1 MMRQDS
7 QARYSALICR
17 IAFVI
22 AVSLCAFL
30 LVSCSDESVVKGD
43 GLIVVEGDE
52 SALPP
57 CTSDNEGAQAYLKND
72 GSLRVCSD
80 GKWYGVLNEW
90 NSCHTE
96 ELEANSGYKVVCNG
110 DSVGVLMNGDK
121 GVSGKAGVS
130 CTAKQVSPDSIRIAC
145 GSDEV
150 YVPLNS
156 GFVPDSSTL
165 VLDSEKVAVLLDTVT
180 GVTQK
185 GPFLSGSKVQ
195 VYEIQDGRSLNQSG
209 KTFNG
214 KILDDK
220 GSFKVPAQMVVSQ
233 YVSMEAMGYY
243 RNEVSGKVSDS
254 ELRMLAITDLT
265 NREVVNINLLT
276 HLEYERVYN
285 LVKTDNMRVKEAKR
299 KAQAEIFNMFGIDN
313 KNFSNS
319 EDLNIVGCSDED
331 GALLAFSILLQG
343 DRSVSR
349 LSEILTEIAHDIS
362 AKGIWNDSKLRDSIV
377 DWAENADATGK
388 LDSIRKNVEGWGLSE
403 MVPNFEKYIRAFWT
417 KEYGLFTCDES
428 TVDTLVAASAKR
440 LADSKDRYVC
450 VDSAKVG
457 YVWSRATELEKDT
470 YGWPAGTDGQI
481 KPGDINTSA
490 KYVYDGVM
498 GHWRGM
504 TEPESYYGVCTEEI
518 EADTSKNVNYNKI
531 NKTGDGPYV
540 VCENRQ
546 WVPHDTY
553 YAETHFWENPAEE
566 GTIRRGKFTTNVY
579 VYEQNLGFWRVGWL
593 LESDL
598 EMACVSI
605 NEGKKIHKQPLYEGD
620 DDAYYT
626 CRYHTDG
633 VKPQYANGIREDDPH
648 YVAVEYSWEKDDYIV
663 ASNTFNEACDDEG
676 KMLKGTLDDLYFVC
690 DAGEWRRAN
699 PQEELQCRSK
709 NFCQAC
715 TKQRAGELRILGD
728 SVYVCKTGYT
738 YWDATYIPPASIPGV
753 CSYLNLHETQF
764 DIEPM
769 GSNTVD
775 WICTEDGWKRA
786 TIYDYTWENFQTH
799 LEKHKPS
806 GITYGTLTDDRDGNV
821 YKTIMID
828 GKEWMAENLRYADSN
843 TTTNMKGN
851 SWCWED
857 NPANCRIGGRLYSW
871 FAAVDFNQEWGGG
884 ASDLIQDQHQGICPH
899 GWHIPSRYEWRSI
912 LGTFNGES
920 IYSPV
925 DISRDKKYALMA
937 MGFAMGP
944 YFADWK
950 NAKDSLGFSA
960 LPTGYRTV
968 NGEYYVPNQIAGYW
982 TTDIMNGGEAFAYIL
997 PYFSV
1002 SMGYMEP
1009 MTSTRL
1015 ETNNGGVLF
1024 ENGFSVRCM
1033 KNYTLSGD

>member
-1 MMRQDS
+1 MKY
-7 QARYSALICR
+7 AVCLILLAL
-17 IAFVI
+17 
-22 AVSLCAFL
+22 L
-30 LVSCSDESVVKGD
+30 LVSCSDTSVGD
-43 GLIVVEGDE
+43 DINGNNALPVYSTVDD
-52 SALPP
+52 LPP
-57 CTSDNEGAQAYLKND
+57 CTNANEGEQLFVKSE
-72 GSLRVCSD
+72 GIIRVCTDKKWFATMNRLGGYTTEPLSD
-80 GKWYGVLNEW
+80 SSGVKIL
-90 NSCHTE
+90 CD
-96 ELEANSGYKVVCNG
+96 G
-110 DSVGVLMNGDK
+110 DSVGVVLNGK
-121 GVSGKAGVS
+121 NGANGTNA
-130 CTAKQVSPDSIRIAC
+130 TLPDTSE
-145 GSDEV
+145 DDV
-150 YVPLNS
+150 V
-156 GFVPDSSTL
+156 
-165 VLDSEKVAVLLDTVT
+165 VLDSEKVATSLE
-180 GVTQK
+180 GVSGYSQK
-185 GPFLSGSKVQ
+185 GPFVNGSKVT
-195 VYEIQDGRSLNQSG
+195 VIELESGRSLNQTG
-209 KTFNG
+209 NTFES
-214 KILDDK
+214 KIQSDD
-220 GSFKVPAQMVVSQ
+220 GLFKLNARMMVSQ
-233 YVSMEAMGYY
+233 YVELHAEGYY
-243 RNEVSGKVSDS
+243 RNEVTGGNS
-254 ELRMLAITDLT
+254 EAPLTLYAITDVT
-265 NREVVNINLLT
+265 KREGGIVNINLLT
-276 HLEYERVYN
+276 HLEYHRVVY
-285 LVKTDNMRVKEAKR
+285 LVKEKKMKVLEAKA
-299 KAQAEIFNMFGIDN
+299 KAEQEIFDILNIVSEDF
-313 KNFSNS
+313 FSS
-319 EDLNIVGCSDED
+319 EDLNIAGSSEGDA
-331 GALLAFSILLQG
+331 ALLAFSVLFQG
-343 DRSVSR
+343 DRNVSQ
-349 LSEILTEIAHDIS
+349 LTELLTNVATDMEKDGTWDNAKVRNSIA
-362 AKGIWNDSKLRDSIV
+362 
-377 DWAENADATGK
+377 DWAEEADASGK
-388 LDSIRKNVEGWGLSE
+388 FDTIRANVKGWGLSS

-417 KEYGLFTCDES
+417 KEYGLFTCEES
-428 TVDTLVAASAKR
+428 TADTLVAASAKR

-457 YVWSRATELEKDT
+457 FMWRRATDLEKDT
-470 YGWPAGTDGQI
+470 YGWKPGTDGQI
-481 KPGDINTSA
+481 KNGDINTTT
-490 KYVYDGVM
+490 KYVYDGVA

-504 TEPESYYGVCTEEI
+504 TEPESYYGVCTEVI

-531 NKTGDGPYV
+531 KEIGDLPYV

-579 VYEQNLGFWRVGWL
+579 VYEQNLGFWRIGWL

-598 EMACVSI
+598 GMACVSI

-620 DDAYYT
+620 SDAYYT

-715 TKQRAGELRILGD
+715 TQQRAGELRILGD

-786 TIYDYTWENFQTH
+786 SIYDYTWENFQTH

-828 GKEWMAENLRYADSN
+828 SKEWMAENLRYADSN

-899 GWHIPSRYEWRSI
+899 GWHIPSRYEWFSI

-982 TTDIMNGGEAFAYIL
+982 TTNIMNGGEAYAYIL

-1009 MTSTRL
+1009 MTSTRV

-1033 KNYTLSGD
+1033 KNYTSGGD